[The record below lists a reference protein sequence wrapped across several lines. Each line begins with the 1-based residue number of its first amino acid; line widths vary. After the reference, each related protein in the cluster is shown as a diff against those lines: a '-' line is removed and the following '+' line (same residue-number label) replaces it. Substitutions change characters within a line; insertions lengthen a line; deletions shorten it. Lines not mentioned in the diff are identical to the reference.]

1 MKASSTL
8 FVRKAYHWR
17 KCLNII
23 KLNEQKNKRRFLSLL
38 DAFNEQYQQ
47 QQPTHDFKS
56 ISVFDSYSDYV
67 NEFFIRRLDE
77 EVNRK
82 KDFMIIHDIKYKH
95 NELSISYTAC
105 HDYDYLIESIG
116 SHD

>member
-1 MKASSTL
+1 MS
-8 FVRKAYHWR
+8 
-17 KCLNII
+17 II

-56 ISVFDSYSDYV
+56 IAVFDNFSDYV

-105 HDYDYLIESIG
+105 HDYDYLIESFG